1 MSKSPSRT
9 ITIYLPE
16 SLIQQIDAEHPNR
29 SELVRQV
36 LETHF
41 GHPVTPAQVDAAIA
55 LLARVAEDAAQEGLR
70 RTVNQTSGSG
80 YRGAD

>member
-1 MSKSPSRT
+1 MPRPKART

-16 SLIQQIDAEHPNR
+16 SLIQQMDAENPNR

-36 LETHF
+36 LEQHF

-70 RTVNQTSGSG
+70 RTVNQTSGSE